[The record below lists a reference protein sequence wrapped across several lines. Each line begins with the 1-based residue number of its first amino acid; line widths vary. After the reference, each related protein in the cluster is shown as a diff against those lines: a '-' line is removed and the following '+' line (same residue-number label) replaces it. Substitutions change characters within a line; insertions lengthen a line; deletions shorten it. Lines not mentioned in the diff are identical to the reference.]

1 MKGSEKEM
9 VRPIPTKSLLK
20 TVRSGFGQIAD
31 HRADNASISLTAALM
46 SGFGMFSLKDSSL
59 LEFDN
64 RRSKDE
70 NLKKIYGL
78 EKVPSDTQMRA
89 IVDPVSPEAI
99 KPIFKDVYQVV
110 KQNGVLEKLKFLG
123 HYLVSLDG
131 SGYFSSDTIHCPNC
145 LERKNSKTGE
155 ISYHHQMLAG
165 AIVHPD
171 MATVIP
177 LVPEPI
183 IKQDGETKNDCE
195 RNAAKRFMAQLRA
208 DHPDEPFIITEDALS
223 SNAPH
228 IRELKKYNL
237 RFLLGIKPGD
247 HVFLFEQVEQAHQA
261 GQTTEYEVSGKAVIH
276 RFRFINQVSLNASH
290 QDVLVNFI
298 EYWEIKGDKVQ
309 HFCWI
314 TDLTVS
320 KFNVFELMRG
330 GRARWKIENETFNTL
345 KNQGYNFEHNY
356 GHGQQNLSVNFA
368 LLMMLAFLVDQV
380 QQLAFPLFQ
389 AVLKKERSRKRLWQ
403 HMRALFY
410 TLEFA
415 SLEDIFRALLYG
427 YKVEGVVIFGP
438 T

>member
-1 MKGSEKEM
+1 
-9 VRPIPTKSLLK
+9 
-20 TVRSGFGQIAD
+20 
-31 HRADNASISLTAALM
+31 M
-46 SGFGMFSLKDSSL
+46 SGFGMFALKDSSL
-59 LEFDN
+59 LEFDG
-64 RRSKDE
+64 RRTKDQ
-70 NLKKIYGL
+70 NLKQIYGL
-78 EKVPSDTQMRA
+78 KAVPSDTQMRT
-89 IVDPVSPEAI
+89 ILDPISPEGI
-99 KPIFKDVYQVV
+99 KPVFKEVYQVV
-110 KQNGVLEKLKFLG
+110 KQNGVLEQMKYLG

-131 SGYFSSDTIHCPNC
+131 SGYFSSKEINCANC

-155 ISYHHQMLAG
+155 ITYHHQLLAG

-171 MATVIP
+171 KETVIP
-177 LVPEPI
+177 LAPEPI
-183 IKQDGETKNDCE
+183 IKQDGQAKNDCE

-208 DHPDEPFIITEDALS
+208 DYPDEPFIITEDALS
-223 SNAPH
+223 ANAPH
-228 IRELKKYNL
+228 IKELKKHNL
-237 RFLLGIKPGD
+237 RFILGVKAGD
-247 HVFLFEQVEQAHQA
+247 HAFLFEQVEQAHQA
-261 GQTTEYEVSGKAVIH
+261 GQATEYEVTHKGVSH
-276 RFRFINQVSLNASH
+276 RFRFINQIRLNASN
-290 QDVLVNFI
+290 QDVRVNFI

-314 TDLTVS
+314 TDLTVT
-320 KFNVFELMRG
+320 KLNVFDLMRG

-356 GHGQQNLSVNFA
+356 GHGKQNLSVNFA

-389 AVLKKERSRKRLWQ
+389 AVLKKEGSRKRLWQ

-438 T
+438 A

>member
-1 MKGSEKEM
+1 M
-9 VRPIPTKSLLK
+9 VRPITTKSLLK
-20 TVRSGFGQIAD
+20 TVRSGFEQIAD
-31 HRADNASISLTAALM
+31 HRAANASISLSDALM

-59 LEFDN
+59 LEFDD

-70 NLKKIYGL
+70 NLRKIYGL
-78 EKVPSDTQMRA
+78 EKVPSDTQMRT
-89 IVDPVSPEAI
+89 ILDPVTPEEV
-99 KPIFKDVYQVV
+99 KPVFKDVYQVV
-110 KQNGVLEKLKFLG
+110 KQHGVLEKMKYLG

-131 SGYFSSDTIHCPNC
+131 SGYFSSNKINCGTC

-155 ISYHHQMLAG
+155 ITYHHQMLAG
-165 AIVHPD
+165 AIVHPHR
-171 MATVIP
+171 ATVIP
-177 LVPEPI
+177 LAPEPI

-223 SNAPH
+223 ANAPH
-228 IRELKKYNL
+228 IRGLKKYNL
-237 RFLLGIKPGD
+237 RFILGVKPGD

-261 GQTTEYEVSGKAVIH
+261 RQTTAYEVTRQGVTH
-276 RFRFINQVSLNASH
+276 RFRFINQVPLNGSN

-309 HFCWI
+309 HFGWI
-314 TDLTVS
+314 TDLTVT
-320 KFNVFELMRG
+320 KINVFDLMRG

-356 GHGQQNLSVNFA
+356 GHGKQNLSVNFA

-389 AVLKKERSRKRLWQ
+389 AVLKKEGSRKRLWQ

-415 SLEDIFRALLYG
+415 SLEDIFSALLYG

>member
-1 MKGSEKEM
+1 
-9 VRPIPTKSLLK
+9 
-20 TVRSGFGQIAD
+20 
-31 HRADNASISLTAALM
+31 M

-59 LEFDN
+59 LEFDD
-64 RRSKDE
+64 RRSTDE
-70 NLKKIYGL
+70 NLRNIYGL
-78 EKVPSDTQMRA
+78 EKVPSDTQMRT
-89 IVDPVSPEAI
+89 ILDPVSAEEI
-99 KPIFKDVYQVV
+99 KPVFKAVYQVV
-110 KQNGVLEKLKFLG
+110 RQKGVLEQMKYVG

-131 SGYFSSDTIHCPNC
+131 SGYFSSNTINCDSC

-155 ISYHHQMLAG
+155 ITYHHQMLAG

-171 MATVIP
+171 KETVIP
-177 LVPEPI
+177 LAPEPI
-183 IKQDGETKNDCE
+183 IKQDGERKNDCE
-195 RNAAKRFMAQLRA
+195 RNAAKRFMAHLRA

-223 SNAPH
+223 ANAPH
-228 IRELKKYNL
+228 IRELKKHNL
-237 RFLLGIKPGD
+237 RFILGIKPGD
-247 HVFLFEQVEQAHQA
+247 HAFLFEQVAQVHQA
-261 GQTTEYEVSGKAVIH
+261 GQTTEYEVTRKGVTH
-276 RFRFINQVSLNASH
+276 RFRFINQVSLNGFN
-290 QDVLVNFI
+290 QEVLVNFI

-314 TDLTVS
+314 TDLTVT

-389 AVLKKERSRKRLWQ
+389 AVLKKEGSRKRLWQ

-410 TLEFA
+410 TLRFA
-415 SLEDIFRALLYG
+415 SLEDIFSALLYG
-427 YKVEGVVIFGP
+427 YKVERLVIFGS

>member
-1 MKGSEKEM
+1 M
-9 VRPIPTKSLLK
+9 VRLITTKSLLK
-20 TVRSGFGQIAD
+20 RVRSGFDKIVD
-31 HRADNASISLTAALM
+31 HRAGNASIRLSDALM

-59 LEFDN
+59 LEFDE
-64 RRSKDE
+64 RRTKDQ
-70 NLKKIYGL
+70 NLKQVYGL
-78 EKVPSDTQMRA
+78 KAVPSDTQMRA
-89 IVDPVSPEAI
+89 ILDPVSPEGI
-99 KPIFKDVYQVV
+99 KPIFKEVYQVV
-110 KQNGVLEKLKFLG
+110 KQNGVLEQMKFMG

-131 SGYFSSDTIHCPNC
+131 SGYFSSKKVHCTNC

-155 ISYHHQMLAG
+155 ITYHHQMLAG

-171 MATVIP
+171 KETVIP
-177 LVPEPI
+177 LAPEPI
-183 IKQDGETKNDCE
+183 IKQDGERKNDCE

-208 DHPDEPFIITEDALS
+208 DHPAEAFIITEDALS
-223 SNAPH
+223 ANAPH
-228 IRELKKYNL
+228 IRELQKYNL
-237 RFLLGIKPGD
+237 RFILGVKAGD
-247 HVFLFEQVEQAHQA
+247 HAFLFEQVAQAHQA
-261 GQTTEYEVSGKAVIH
+261 GQTTEYDVSHKGVTH
-276 RFRFINQVSLNASH
+276 RFCFINQVALNASN
-290 QDVLVNFI
+290 QDIRVNFI

-314 TDLTVS
+314 TDLPVT
-320 KFNVFELMRG
+320 KLNIFDLMRG

-345 KNQGYNFEHNY
+345 KNQGYNFDHNY

-389 AVLKKERSRKRLWQ
+389 AVLKKEGSRKRLWQ
-403 HMRALFY
+403 HLRALFY

-427 YKVEGVVIFGP
+427 YKVKEVVILDP

>member
-1 MKGSEKEM
+1 
-9 VRPIPTKSLLK
+9 
-20 TVRSGFGQIAD
+20 
-31 HRADNASISLTAALM
+31 M
-46 SGFGMFSLKDSSL
+46 SGFGMFALKDSSL
-59 LEFDN
+59 LEFDG
-64 RRSKDE
+64 RRTKDQ
-70 NLKKIYGL
+70 NLKQIYGL
-78 EKVPSDTQMRA
+78 KAVPSDTQMRT
-89 IVDPVSPEAI
+89 ILDPISPEGI
-99 KPIFKDVYQVV
+99 KPVFKEVYQVV
-110 KQNGVLEKLKFLG
+110 KQNGVLEQMKYLG

-131 SGYFSSDTIHCPNC
+131 SGYFSSKEINCANC

-155 ISYHHQMLAG
+155 ITYHHQLLAG

-171 MATVIP
+171 KETVIP
-177 LVPEPI
+177 LAPEPI
-183 IKQDGETKNDCE
+183 IKQDGQAKNDCE

-208 DHPDEPFIITEDALS
+208 DYPDEPFIITEDALS
-223 SNAPH
+223 ANAPH
-228 IRELKKYNL
+228 IKELKKHNL
-237 RFLLGIKPGD
+237 RFILGVKAGD
-247 HVFLFEQVEQAHQA
+247 HAFLFEQVEQAHQA
-261 GQTTEYEVSGKAVIH
+261 GQATEYEVTHKGVSH
-276 RFRFINQVSLNASH
+276 RFRFINQIRLNASN
-290 QDVLVNFI
+290 QDVRVNFI

-314 TDLTVS
+314 TDLTVT
-320 KFNVFELMRG
+320 KLNVFDLMRG

-356 GHGQQNLSVNFA
+356 GHGKQNLSVNFA

-389 AVLKKERSRKRLWQ
+389 AVLKKEGSRKRLWQ

-427 YKVEGVVIFGP
+427 YKVEGMVILGP

>member
-1 MKGSEKEM
+1 
-9 VRPIPTKSLLK
+9 LK

-31 HRADNASISLTAALM
+31 HRAANASISLSDALM
-46 SGFGMFSLKDSSL
+46 SGFGMFALKDSSL
-59 LEFDN
+59 LEFDG
-64 RRSKDE
+64 RRTKDQ
-70 NLKKIYGL
+70 NLKQIYGL
-78 EKVPSDTQMRA
+78 KAVPSDTQMRT
-89 IVDPVSPEAI
+89 ILDPISPEGI
-99 KPIFKDVYQVV
+99 KPVFKEVYQVV
-110 KQNGVLEKLKFLG
+110 KQNGVLEQMKYLG

-131 SGYFSSDTIHCPNC
+131 SGYFSSKEINC
-145 LERKNSKTGE
+145 ANGLERKNSKTGE
-155 ISYHHQMLAG
+155 ITYHHQLLAG

-171 MATVIP
+171 KETVIP
-177 LVPEPI
+177 LAPEPI
-183 IKQDGETKNDCE
+183 IKQDGQAKNDCE

-208 DHPDEPFIITEDALS
+208 DYPDEPFIITEDALS
-223 SNAPH
+223 ANAPH
-228 IRELKKYNL
+228 IKELKKHNL
-237 RFLLGIKPGD
+237 RFILGVKAGD
-247 HVFLFEQVEQAHQA
+247 HAFLFEQVEQAHQA
-261 GQTTEYEVSGKAVIH
+261 GQATEYEVTHKGVSH
-276 RFRFINQVSLNASH
+276 RFRFINQIRLNASN
-290 QDVLVNFI
+290 QDVRVNFI

-314 TDLTVS
+314 TDLTVT
-320 KFNVFELMRG
+320 KLNVFDLMRG

-356 GHGQQNLSVNFA
+356 GHGKQNLSVNFA

-389 AVLKKERSRKRLWQ
+389 AVLKKEGSRKRLWQ

-438 T
+438 A

>member
-1 MKGSEKEM
+1 
-9 VRPIPTKSLLK
+9 LK
-20 TVRSGFGQIAD
+20 TVRSGLGQIAD
-31 HRADNASISLTAALM
+31 HRAANASISLTDALM

-59 LEFDN
+59 LEFEG
-64 RRSKDE
+64 RRTKDQ
-70 NLKKIYGL
+70 NLKQIYGL
-78 EKVPSDTQMRA
+78 KAVPSDTQMRT
-89 IVDPVSPEAI
+89 ILDPVSPEGI
-99 KPIFKDVYQVV
+99 KPVFKEVYQVV
-110 KQNGVLEKLKFLG
+110 KQNGVLEQMKYLG

-131 SGYFSSDTIHCPNC
+131 SGYFSSNTIHCTNC
-145 LERKNSKTGE
+145 LERKNSKTEE
-155 ISYHHQMLAG
+155 ITYHHQMLAG

-171 MATVIP
+171 KETVFP
-177 LVPEPI
+177 LAPEPI
-183 IKQDGETKNDCE
+183 IKQDGEAKNDCE
-195 RNAAKRFMAQLRA
+195 RNGAKRFMAQLRA
-208 DHPDEPFIITEDALS
+208 DYPDEPFIITEDALS
-223 SNAPH
+223 ANAPH
-228 IRELKKYNL
+228 IKELKKYNL
-237 RFLLGIKPGD
+237 RFILGVKEGD
-247 HVFLFEQVEQAHQA
+247 HAFLFEQVEQAHQA
-261 GQTTEYEVSGKAVIH
+261 GQTTEYEVTRKGVTH
-276 RFRFINQVSLNASH
+276 RFRFINQVPLNASN

-314 TDLTVS
+314 TDLTVT

-356 GHGQQNLSVNFA
+356 GHGKQNLSVNFA
-368 LLMMLAFLVDQV
+368 MLMMLAFLVDQV

-389 AVLKKERSRKRLWQ
+389 AVLKKEGSRKRLWQ

-415 SLEDIFRALLYG
+415 SLEDIFSALLYG

>member
-1 MKGSEKEM
+1 
-9 VRPIPTKSLLK
+9 
-20 TVRSGFGQIAD
+20 
-31 HRADNASISLTAALM
+31 
-46 SGFGMFSLKDSSL
+46 MFSLKDSSL
-59 LEFDN
+59 LEFDG
-64 RRSKDE
+64 RRTKDQ
-70 NLKKIYGL
+70 NLKQIYGL
-78 EKVPSDTQMRA
+78 KAVPSDTQMRT
-89 IVDPVSPEAI
+89 ILDPVSPEGI
-99 KPIFKDVYQVV
+99 TPVFKEVYQVV
-110 KQNGVLEKLKFLG
+110 KQNGVLEQMKYLG

-131 SGYFSSDTIHCPNC
+131 SGYFSSNKINCANC

-155 ISYHHQMLAG
+155 ITYHHQMLAG

-171 MATVIP
+171 METVIP
-177 LVPEPI
+177 LAPEPI
-183 IKQDGETKNDCE
+183 IKQDGAQKNDCE
-195 RNAAKRFMAQLRA
+195 RNAAKRFMAQLRT
-208 DHPDEPFIITEDALS
+208 DHPDESFIITEDALS
-223 SNAPH
+223 ANAPH
-228 IRELKKYNL
+228 IRELQKYNL
-237 RFLLGIKPGD
+237 HFILGVKEGD
-247 HVFLFEQVEQAHQA
+247 HAFLFEQVEQAHQA
-261 GQTTEYEVSGKAVIH
+261 GQTTEYEVTRKGVTH
-276 RFRFINQVSLNASH
+276 RFRFINQVPLNASN

-314 TDLTVS
+314 TDLTVT
-320 KFNVFELMRG
+320 KFNVFDLMRG

-389 AVLKKERSRKRLWQ
+389 AVLKKEGSRKRLWQ

-415 SLEDIFRALLYG
+415 SLEDIFSALLYG

-438 T
+438 A

>member
-1 MKGSEKEM
+1 MKTI
-9 VRPIPTKSLLK
+9 RN
-20 TVRSGFGQIAD
+20 GFGQIAD
-31 HRADNASISLTAALM
+31 HRASNASISLTDALM

-59 LEFDN
+59 LEFDD
-64 RRSKDE
+64 RRSTDE
-70 NLKKIYGL
+70 NLKNIYGL
-78 EKVPSDTQMRA
+78 EKVPSDTQMRT
-89 IVDPVSPEAI
+89 ILDPVSPEGI

-110 KQNGVLEKLKFLG
+110 KQNGVLEQMKFLG
-123 HYLVSLDG
+123 HYVVSLDG
-131 SGYFSSDTIHCPNC
+131 SGYFSSHTIHCDNC

-171 MATVIP
+171 MAAVIP
-177 LVPEPI
+177 LAPEPI

-208 DHPDEPFIITEDALS
+208 DHPDEPFIITEDGLS

-228 IRELKKYNL
+228 IRELKKYKL
-237 RFLLGIKPGD
+237 RFLLGVKPGD
-247 HVFLFEQVEQAHQA
+247 HVYLFEQVEQTHQA
-261 GQTTEYEVSGKAVIH
+261 GQTTEYEVTGKEVIH
-276 RFRFINQVSLNASH
+276 RFRFINQVPLNASN

-314 TDLTVS
+314 TDLTVT
-320 KFNVFELMRG
+320 KFNVFDLMRG

-356 GHGQQNLSVNFA
+356 GHGRENLSVNFA

-415 SLEDIFRALLYG
+415 SLDDIFRALLYG
-427 YKVEGVVIFGP
+427 YKVQGVVIFGP

>member
-1 MKGSEKEM
+1 M
-9 VRPIPTKSLLK
+9 VRPITTKSLLK

-31 HRADNASISLTAALM
+31 HRAANGSISLNDALM
-46 SGFGMFSLKDSSL
+46 SGFAMFSLKDSSL
-59 LEFDN
+59 LEFDD
-64 RRSKDE
+64 RRSKDQ
-70 NLKKIYGL
+70 NLKDIYGL
-78 EKVPSDTQMRA
+78 EKIPSDTQMRT
-89 IVDPVSPEAI
+89 ILDPVAPERI

-110 KQNGVLEKLKFLG
+110 KQNGVLEKMKFVG

-131 SGYFSSDTIHCPNC
+131 SGYFSSKKINCGNC

-155 ISYHHQMLAG
+155 ITYHHQMLAG

-171 MATVIP
+171 METVLP
-177 LVPEPI
+177 LAPEPI
-183 IKQDGETKNDCE
+183 IKQDGEKKNDCE

-223 SNAPH
+223 ANAPH
-228 IRELKKYNL
+228 IRALTKYNL
-237 RFLLGIKPGD
+237 RFVLGVKEGD
-247 HVFLFEQVEQAHQA
+247 HAFLFEQVEQAQQA
-261 GQTTEYEVSGKAVIH
+261 GQTTEYEVIRKKITH
-276 RFRFINQVSLNASH
+276 RFRFINQIPLNASN
-290 QDVLVNFI
+290 QNVRVNFI
-298 EYWEIKGDKVQ
+298 EYWEIKGDKIQ

-314 TDLTVS
+314 TDLTVT
-320 KFNVFELMRG
+320 KINVFDLMRG

-368 LLMMLAFLVDQV
+368 LLMMLAFLIDQI

-389 AVLKKERSRKRLWQ
+389 AVLKKEGSRKRLWQ

-410 TLEFA
+410 TLAFA

-427 YKVEGVVIFGP
+427 YSVEGVVIFGP

>member
-1 MKGSEKEM
+1 
-9 VRPIPTKSLLK
+9 LK
-20 TVRSGFGQIAD
+20 TVRSGFEQIAE
-31 HRADNASISLTAALM
+31 HRAANASISLTDALM

-59 LEFDN
+59 LEFDD

-70 NLKKIYGL
+70 NLRKIYGL

-89 IVDPVSPEAI
+89 IVDPVSAEGI

-110 KQNGVLEKLKFLG
+110 KQNGVLEKMKFLG

-131 SGYFSSDTIHCPNC
+131 SGYFSSNTIHCPNC

-155 ISYHHQMLAG
+155 ITYHHQMLAG

-223 SNAPH
+223 ANAPH
-228 IRELKKYNL
+228 IRGLKKYNL
-237 RFLLGIKPGD
+237 HFILGMKPGD
-247 HVFLFEQVEQAHQA
+247 HIFLFEQVEQAHQA
-261 GQTTEYEVSGKAVIH
+261 GQTTEYEVTRQDVIH
-276 RFRFINQVSLNASH
+276 RFRFINQVPLNASN

-314 TDLTVS
+314 TDLTVT
-320 KFNVFELMRG
+320 KINVFDLMRG

>member
-1 MKGSEKEM
+1 
-9 VRPIPTKSLLK
+9 
-20 TVRSGFGQIAD
+20 
-31 HRADNASISLTAALM
+31 M

-59 LEFDN
+59 LEFDD

-70 NLKKIYGL
+70 NLRKIYGL
-78 EKVPSDTQMRA
+78 EKVPSDTQMRT
-89 IVDPVSPEAI
+89 IVDPVSPEGI

-110 KQNGVLEKLKFLG
+110 KQNGVLEKMKFLG

-131 SGYFSSDTIHCPNC
+131 SGYFSSHTIHCPNC

-155 ISYHHQMLAG
+155 ITYHHQMLAG

-177 LVPEPI
+177 LAPEPI

-228 IRELKKYNL
+228 IRELKKHNL
-237 RFLLGIKPGD
+237 RFLLGVKPKD

-261 GQTTEYEVSGKAVIH
+261 GQTTEYEVTRKDVTH
-276 RFRFINQVSLNASH
+276 RFRFINQVPLNASN

-314 TDLTVS
+314 TDLTVT
-320 KFNVFELMRG
+320 KINVFDLMRG

-356 GHGQQNLSVNFA
+356 GHGKQNLSVNFA

-389 AVLKKERSRKRLWQ
+389 AVLKKEGSRKRLWQ

-410 TLEFA
+410 TLEFV

>member
-1 MKGSEKEM
+1 M
-9 VRPIPTKSLLK
+9 VRPVTTKSLLQ
-20 TVRSGFGQIAD
+20 TVRSGFEQIAD
-31 HRADNASISLTAALM
+31 HRAANRSISLSDALM
-46 SGFGMFSLKDSSL
+46 SGFGMFSLKDNSL
-59 LEFDN
+59 LEFDE
-64 RRSKDE
+64 RRTKDQ

-78 EKVPSDTQMRA
+78 KDVPSDTQMRT
-89 IVDPVSPEAI
+89 ILDPVSPAEI
-99 KPIFKDVYQVV
+99 KPIFKEVYQVM
-110 KQNGVLEKLKFLG
+110 KQKGVLEQMKFLG

-131 SGYFSSDTIHCPNC
+131 TGYFSSKTVHCDSC
-145 LERKNSKTGE
+145 LERKNGKTGE
-155 ISYHHQMLAG
+155 ITYHHQMLGG

-171 MATVIP
+171 KETVIP
-177 LVPEPI
+177 LAPEPI
-183 IKQDGETKNDCE
+183 IKQDGQQKNDCE

-223 SNAPH
+223 ANAPH
-228 IRELKKYNL
+228 IKALKKYNL
-237 RFLLGIKPGD
+237 RFILGVKEGD
-247 HVFLFEQVEQAHQA
+247 HPFLFEQVEQADQA
-261 GQTTEYEVSGKAVIH
+261 GQTTAYEVSHKGVTH
-276 RFRFINQVSLNASH
+276 RFRFINQIPLNGSN

-309 HFCWI
+309 HFCWV
-314 TDLTVS
+314 TDLAVT
-320 KFNVFELMRG
+320 KLNVFDLMRG

-356 GHGQQNLSVNFA
+356 GHGKENLSVNFA

-380 QQLAFPLFQ
+380 QHLAFPLFQ
-389 AVLKKERSRKRLWQ
+389 AVLKKEGSRKRLWQ

-427 YKVEGVVIFGP
+427 YKVEGVVICGP

>member
-1 MKGSEKEM
+1 
-9 VRPIPTKSLLK
+9 LK

-31 HRADNASISLTAALM
+31 HRAANASISLSDALM
-46 SGFGMFSLKDSSL
+46 SGFGMFALKDSSL
-59 LEFDN
+59 LEFDG
-64 RRSKDE
+64 RRTKDQ
-70 NLKKIYGL
+70 NLKQIYGL
-78 EKVPSDTQMRA
+78 KAVPSDTQMRT
-89 IVDPVSPEAI
+89 ILDPISPEGI
-99 KPIFKDVYQVV
+99 KPVFKEVYQVV
-110 KQNGVLEKLKFLG
+110 KQNGVLEQMKYLG

-131 SGYFSSDTIHCPNC
+131 SGYFSSKEINCANC

-155 ISYHHQMLAG
+155 ITYHHQLLAG

-171 MATVIP
+171 KETVIP
-177 LVPEPI
+177 LAPEPI
-183 IKQDGETKNDCE
+183 IKQDGQAKNDCE

-208 DHPDEPFIITEDALS
+208 DYPDEPFIITEDALS
-223 SNAPH
+223 ANAPH
-228 IRELKKYNL
+228 IKELKKHNL
-237 RFLLGIKPGD
+237 RFILGVKAGD
-247 HVFLFEQVEQAHQA
+247 HAFLFEQVEQAHQA
-261 GQTTEYEVSGKAVIH
+261 GQATEYEVTHKGVSH
-276 RFRFINQVSLNASH
+276 RFRFINQIRLNASN
-290 QDVLVNFI
+290 QDVRVNFI

-314 TDLTVS
+314 TDLTVT
-320 KFNVFELMRG
+320 KLNVFDLMRG

-356 GHGQQNLSVNFA
+356 GHGKQNLSVNFA

-389 AVLKKERSRKRLWQ
+389 AVLKKEGSRKRLWQ

-438 T
+438 A

>member
-1 MKGSEKEM
+1 M
-9 VRPIPTKSLLK
+9 VRVITTKNLLK
-20 TVRSGFGQIAD
+20 TVRSGFEEIAD
-31 HRADNASISLTAALM
+31 HRAGNKSISLSDALM

-59 LEFDN
+59 LEFDD
-64 RRSKDE
+64 RRSKDH

-78 EKVPSDTQMRA
+78 ERVPSDTQMRT
-89 IVDPVSPEAI
+89 ILDPVSPEQI
-99 KPIFKDVYQVV
+99 KPIFKAVYQEVER
-110 KQNGVLEKLKFLG
+110 NGVLKELKYLG
-123 HYLVSLDG
+123 HYLVSVDG
-131 SGYFSSDTIHCPNC
+131 SGYYSSPKINCDSC

-155 ISYHHQMLAG
+155 ITYHHQMLAG

-171 MATVIP
+171 KATVIP
-177 LVPEPI
+177 VAPEPI
-183 IKQDGETKNDCE
+183 IKQDGEKKNDCE

-208 DHPDEPFIITEDALS
+208 DHPDEQFIITEDALS
-223 SNAPH
+223 ANAPH
-228 IRELKKYNL
+228 IRELQKYNL
-237 RFLLGIKPGD
+237 RFISGVKPKD
-247 HVFLFEQVEQAHQA
+247 HLFLFEYVGQAAQA
-261 GQTTEYEVSGKAVIH
+261 GQTTEYEITRQGVIH
-276 RFRFINQVSLNASH
+276 RFRFINQVPLNASN

-314 TDLTVS
+314 TDLTVT
-320 KFNVFELMRG
+320 KINVFDLMRG

-356 GHGQQNLSVNFA
+356 GHGTQNLSVNFA
-368 LLMMLAFLVDQV
+368 LLMLLAFLVDQV

-389 AVLKKERSRKRLWQ
+389 AVLKKEGSRKRLWQ
-403 HMRALFY
+403 HTRALFY

-415 SLEDIFRALLYG
+415 SLEDIFSALLYG